1 MVWPWTPTRSTSKPK
16 IVRDCQQKGYTV
28 VFIGDGLSE
37 QEVLGVADGVYAKGI
52 LMEIA
57 RESGVKVRY
66 FESLNDA
73 VGALEIG

>member
-1 MVWPWTPTRSTSKPK
+1 M
-16 IVRDCQQKGYTV
+16 
-28 VFIGDGLSE
+28 FIGDGLSE

-73 VGALEIG
+73 VDALEIG